1 MKKKRLLERY
11 KTFKKT
17 KLYQLLNDNSFWLP
31 FSRIVISTEIDW
43 FNKWRNWRAVPTR
56 KKLHDFINFY
66 YKIII
71 KDDRDIEVIVCD
83 LMTKID

>member
-11 KTFKKT
+11 KVFKKT
-17 KLYQLLNDNSFWLP
+17 KLYQLLNDDSFWLP
-31 FSRIVISTEIDW
+31 FSRLMIITELNSFYNW
-43 FNKWRNWRAVPTR
+43 KEWRAIPTR

-71 KDDRDIEVIVCD
+71 KDDRDLEVIVCD